1 MLNTIKE
8 KLESFKSK
16 FNPLA
21 VVLRWVWAWLKWS
34 GITIGSLYIGFKWV
48 QAEFKA
54 IAKEEV
60 SVMATKFE
68 TYRSADLQHLD
79 KRFDGLDKR
88 FDRIETLITTR
99 K

>member
-1 MLNTIKE
+1 MLNTIKQ
-8 KLESFKSK
+8 KLESFKSR
-16 FNPLA
+16 FTPLA
-21 VVLRWVWAWLKWS
+21 MVLRWAWAWLKWS

-54 IAKEEV
+54 IAKEEITHV
-60 SVMATKFE
+60 ESKIQVIRAV
-68 TYRSADLQHLD
+68 DLAHI
-79 KRFDGLDKR
+79 DKR